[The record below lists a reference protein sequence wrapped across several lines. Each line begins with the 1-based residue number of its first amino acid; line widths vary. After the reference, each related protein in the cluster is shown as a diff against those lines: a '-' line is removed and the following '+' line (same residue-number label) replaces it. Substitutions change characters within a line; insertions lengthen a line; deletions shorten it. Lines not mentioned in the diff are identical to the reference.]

1 MRRGVRGPVRRLA
14 AGAVWAGPLAVGP
27 LAVGLLTAGLLTG
40 PASGAQPS
48 AAGEEPT
55 FLEQTLECRGEL
67 LLWRIVDQDGDGALE
82 LLVVEAP
89 PEGRRQLRVHPIQGG
104 RVANEPRAR
113 MDLLEDITAVGLAEL
128 DPEQPGQEVLL
139 LTPRGAYSYSLNRT
153 SYRGNVQRLVEADL
167 LHDFPRADGLG
178 WWPFVLPGGA
188 AGDDV
193 LYPCPDALSV
203 LRDGA
208 LVPLEGPAP
217 RGASP
222 DAQDGPPQAGAGAA
236 RVELEVRGGKL
247 KAPFVGED
255 AGGTWTMA
263 EDGRS
268 LEAPALVDFDADG
281 DLDLVFAGRDALR
294 VHASAGGRFSPAVT
308 TRTSW
313 PGYLGED
320 PDERELRLLPAAPG
334 RRPDLLA
341 ILGQAS
347 DQGLGNS
354 GQRLLLLRQGPAGPL
369 PEKPQQVLSFE
380 AARLTPSLTDLDGD
394 GRTDLVVRQFRLPDF
409 SDVLTGLEFELSF
422 FWYRG
427 DGRGFERQPTL
438 RDDRTYDEEQMDE
451 LIARRVFGP
460 DLSGDGLGDL
470 VEVDLQGR
478 ISIRRLIKDSGFF
491 SGTTWT
497 LERAPWKRFD
507 TTGSIRELE
516 VRDINGDG
524 LADVLSAGDRG
535 VTVILSQGDRR

>member
-1 MRRGVRGPVRRLA
+1 LRRGARCASGWLAAQALA
-14 AGAVWAGPLAVGP
+14 AG
-27 LAVGLLTAGLLTG
+27 LLVEPTG
-40 PASGAQPS
+40 
-48 AAGEEPT
+48 AAHPPGFRGEPT
-55 FLEQTLECRGEL
+55 FLEQSLECRGEL
-67 LLWRIVDQDGDGALE
+67 LLWRTVDQDGDGSLE

-89 PEGRRQLRVHPIQGG
+89 PEGRRQLRLHAIQGG
-104 RVANEPRAR
+104 RVDSEPRAR

-128 DPEQPGQEVLL
+128 DPKQPGREVLL
-139 LTPRGAYSYSLNRT
+139 LTPRGAYSYSLNLT
-153 SYRGNVQRLVEADL
+153 SYRGNVKRLVEADL
-167 LHDFPRADGLG
+167 LYDFPRADGLG
-178 WWPFVLPGGA
+178 WWPFVLPAGGEGG
-188 AGDDV
+188 GDDV
-193 LYPCPDALSV
+193 LYPCPDALSL

-208 LVPLEGPAP
+208 LIPLEGPAP
-217 RGASP
+217 RGSSA
-222 DAQDGPPQAGAGAA
+222 DAQDGPPSARAGAA

-268 LEAPALVDFDADG
+268 LEAPALVDFDGDG
-281 DLDLVFAGRDALR
+281 DLDLVFAGRDGLR
-294 VHASAGGRFSPAVT
+294 VHASEGGRFSPAVT
-308 TRTSW
+308 TRAEW
-313 PGYLGED
+313 PAYLGQD
-320 PDERELRLLPAAPG
+320 PGERELRLLPAAPG

-354 GQRLLLLRQGPAGPL
+354 GQRLMLLRQGPEGPL

-380 AARLTPSLTDLDGD
+380 AARLTPSLADLDGD

-507 TTGSIRELE
+507 TAGSIQELE

-535 VTVILSQGDRR
+535 VTVILSQGGRR